1 MNSQVSIMDS
11 SSPRGKLRAGALGF
25 LCAALIAC
33 DSFRGGPPTTATNK
47 PGPTG
52 IKKSL
57 PARDPSLTRLVATSA
72 PALAPAPPG
81 EPDRE
86 DLDGRDDWFYFQRT
100 YPSHSLP
107 RDARRA
113 AWDRKRRIEVNS
125 PVGASDSGNWQPIGP
140 SPTVPAFSNNWGLTS
155 GRVNAVAVS
164 PGNPR
169 VVIAG
174 SSTGGIWRSSNDG
187 NSFVPVSDDQVDLA
201 VGSIA
206 FSKSSP
212 SVIYAGMGDTKLG
225 YLGSGVLKSI
235 DEGRSW
241 SRVSNTSLPS
251 PGTISKIEVDP
262 TNPNR
267 VYVAQY
273 SKLSGSRVTSSGFYI
288 STDGGIN
295 WTRTLVGAPRDIA
308 VDPGNPNRLYL
319 GLSRIDPALDPAFG
333 LYRSTDRGST
343 WSAVFTD
350 QFDLTQRR
358 DIRVATSPAAPQALY
373 VYFGGWNGG
382 NFVARLRVSTDRG
395 ATFTDRDTSQFDTG
409 QFGYNT
415 YLVASP
421 TDANT
426 VYLGSRDV
434 YKSTDAGVSWTN
446 LTLNFPFADQ
456 PFNFAPGLSKSHP
469 DQHSLAFVP
478 GNPDRFYIGNDG
490 GISKSNDGGASFQSL
505 NSTLALTQFVG
516 LTVHPT
522 DPTIT
527 YGGTQDNGSQRR
539 SFGTGRWHEI
549 LVGDGGRVVLNPLDP
564 SIVFVTFVRGNIF
577 RFFANGDWFDRQIA
591 WNDSFGETFDGAR
604 IAFYPP
610 FTGNGVDPTLYFG
623 SWRLFISANLGDSW
637 FAPAGELDFTKGITA
652 SGRDVLSAI
661 AVARSNTSV
670 IYTGSAQGRA
680 MLSSDGGTTWS
691 DVSSGLP
698 DRSITS
704 IAVDP
709 ANSEIAYLS
718 VSGFNTSH
726 IFKTANS
733 GATWTDIGNRLPDIP
748 VNALLIDPVVSDT
761 LYAGSDVGVFRSTN
775 AGLSWRAFDG
785 GMPPVVVTQ
794 FTAQQSGLIQVAT
807 YGRGAF
813 EFAGNQR
820 PVIDSASFNGKKLL
834 TISGTRFGEAPRVL
848 INGVDKSEKITF
860 SSDSS
865 LTVKGK
871 SNKLGFTPG
880 DNTVQVISADGVSS
894 NVVTVSL

>member
-1 MNSQVSIMDS
+1 MYSQVSKTDS
-11 SSPRGKLRAGALGF
+11 SPPHGKLRAGALGV
-25 LCAALIAC
+25 LSAALIAC
-33 DSFRGGPPTTATNK
+33 NSFRAAPPTPATNQQT
-47 PGPTG
+47 PPV
-52 IKKSL
+52 IKSAL
-57 PARDPSLTRLVATSA
+57 PARRPSTRLASTSA
-72 PALAPAPPG
+72 PELAPAAG

-100 YPSHSLP
+100 YPSRSVP
-107 RDARRA
+107 RDARRS
-113 AWDRKRRIEVNS
+113 AWDRKRRMAINA
-125 PVGASDSGNWQPIGP
+125 PVGTSASGNWRPIGP

-187 NSFVPVSDDQVDLA
+187 NSFVPVTDNQVDLA

-206 FSKSSP
+206 FSRSNP
-212 SVIYAGMGDTKLG
+212 SVVYAGMGDTKLG

-241 SRVSNTSLPS
+241 SRISNTSLPS

-273 SKLSGSRVTSSGFYI
+273 SKLSASRVTSSGFYI

-295 WTRTLVGAPRDIA
+295 WSRTLAGAPRDIA
-308 VDPGNPNRLYL
+308 IDPGNPTRLYL
-319 GLSRIDPALDPAFG
+319 GLSRIDQTLDPAFG

-358 DIRVATSPAAPQALY
+358 DIRVATSPSDPQTLY
-373 VYFGGWNGG
+373 VYFGGWHGG
-382 NFVARLRVSTDRG
+382 NFVARLKASTDRG
-395 ATFTDRDTSQFDTG
+395 ATFTERDTSQFDTG

-415 YLVASP
+415 YILANP
-421 TDANT
+421 ADANT

-446 LTLNFPFADQ
+446 LTNNFPFADQ

-505 NSTLALTQFVG
+505 NSTLALTQFMG
-516 LTVHPT
+516 LTIHPT

-549 LVGDGGRVVLNPLDP
+549 LVGDGGRVVLHPFDP
-564 SIVFVTFVRGNIF
+564 SIVFVTYVRGNIF
-577 RFFANGDWFDRQIA
+577 RFFGNGDFFDRQIA
-591 WNDSFGETFDGAR
+591 WNDSFGEPLDGSPR

-623 SWRLFISANLGDSW
+623 SWRLFISTNLGDSW
-637 FAPAGELDFTKGITA
+637 FAPAGDLDFTKGITD

-661 AVARSNTSV
+661 GVSQSDTSV

-680 MLSSDGGTTWS
+680 MFSSDGGTTWS

-698 DRSITS
+698 DRSITC

-709 ANSEIAYLS
+709 ANPAIAYLA

-726 IFKTANS
+726 IFKTATS
-733 GATWTDIGNRLPDIP
+733 GATWTDIGNGLPDIP
-748 VNALLIDPVVSDT
+748 VNALLIDPVLSDT

-775 AGLSWRAFDG
+775 AGLSWRDFDG

-820 PVIDSASFNGKKLL
+820 PVIESASFNGKKKL
-834 TISGTRFGEAPRVL
+834 TISGGLFGEAPRVL
-848 INGVDKSEKITF
+848 INGQEKTAKIAA

-865 LTVKGK
+865 ITVKGK
-871 SNKLGFTPG
+871 ANKLGLTPG
-880 DNTVQVISADGVSS
+880 ENTVQVITADDVSS
-894 NVVTVSL
+894 NVVTIRL